1 LEGDVRRTEL
11 AFVLALLS
19 VAPHALDADSGQ
31 RGQEAKGLL
40 QSLAKT
46 PGPHIERIKAMGDN
60 SWINLGQAAPCSRFP
75 RKKVARGRAWAGKMA
90 FVPELRG
97 AFFCGTGSHGAVPD
111 GYYMDDLWFY
121 DVNAH
126 KWICLY
132 PGATKLT
139 QLKLDENGFEVTLE
153 GVQNPVSYLSH
164 AYCNTTYV
172 DHLRK
177 YMLIHRPCPWWT
189 RALPQRAKWLGIP
202 DGAKLS
208 YNYGKLNMNC
218 RHPIYWDVNEN
229 QWQRTFVRKK
239 GGPEKSFCGVLEYV
253 PSMKQALSVHY
264 GKVWF
269 YDFEKEEWTD
279 SGIAKGPSGYDSNAC
294 LDREAEKMYLASGKT
309 FHVLN
314 IKARKWDRLE
324 AEGQPENLGNTN
336 GKLLLF
342 DSANGVVLFSKAGGE
357 IWTYDPETSRWTDM
371 GKTTPKIPWKRYNP
385 KYMLAHGFY
394 DPELNVHFI
403 YRAGDSGSN
412 DATWLAY
419 RYKRR

>member
-1 LEGDVRRTEL
+1 MFPASLEGDVRRTEL

-139 QLKLDENGFEVTLE
+139 QLKLDENGFEVVDETPE
-153 GVQNPVSYLSH
+153 FRATADMEVQ
-164 AYCNTTYV
+164 
-172 DHLRK
+172 
-177 YMLIHRPCPWWT
+177 
-189 RALPQRAKWLGIP
+189 AK
-202 DGAKLS
+202 
-208 YNYGKLNMNC
+208 
-218 RHPIYWDVNEN
+218 V
-229 QWQRTFVRKK
+229 
-239 GGPEKSFCGVLEYV
+239 
-253 PSMKQALSVHY
+253 
-264 GKVWF
+264 
-269 YDFEKEEWTD
+269 
-279 SGIAKGPSGYDSNAC
+279 DSNQPDERP
-294 LDREAEKMYLASGKT
+294 DRRHSMARRYRSG
-309 FHVLN
+309 HHHQ
-314 IKARKWDRLE
+314 A
-324 AEGQPENLGNTN
+324 
-336 GKLLLF
+336 
-342 DSANGVVLFSKAGGE
+342 
-357 IWTYDPETSRWTDM
+357 TS
-371 GKTTPKIPWKRYNP
+371 TP
-385 KYMLAHGFY
+385 
-394 DPELNVHFI
+394 
-403 YRAGDSGSN
+403 
-412 DATWLAY
+412 
-419 RYKRR
+419 